1 MNCGHGTPGFP
12 YDIWTIS
19 YHELQGCRLTWC
31 CNTTPSM
38 TPLRP
43 TFVKHEFYI
52 APICVDS
59 VQINLTRLALKMK
72 QATQCSEAVSP
83 QTDQKCLD

>member
-1 MNCGHGTPGFP
+1 MSI
-12 YDIWTIS
+12 DVVLQ
-19 YHELQGCRLTWC
+19 YHS
-31 CNTTPSM
+31 SM

-59 VQINLTRLALKMK
+59 VQINLT
-72 QATQCSEAVSP
+72 
-83 QTDQKCLD
+83 